1 MNLFIKKNLIFL
13 ILLPFLIYLL
23 SVFLVYSNVYKKIA
37 TNSLIYQALDK
48 SRKKQI
54 AKKIILGDSVG
65 EQLFSC
71 YSESDTLLS
80 LATNASINMVG
91 QYLLLNNYLNAGN
104 KIEQV
109 YLIYNPLGFKNNM
122 EGHITYH
129 FFLKPFYRDEYKP
142 LFSKT
147 VLTQLNK
154 IPFISICQNP
164 LVLSSDWVPP
174 KRNYPINETN
184 DTVFLS
190 PISIEYLHRIK
201 KLSIIHNFKFK
212 IISPPVIISNK
223 QKINKLDKQSI
234 NSSNLTEEFK
244 DYFEQIIYLNDSCFM
259 DEFHLNNPKVYSE
272 SFKNKFIL

>member
-1 MNLFIKKNLIFL
+1 
-13 ILLPFLIYLL
+13 
-23 SVFLVYSNVYKKIA
+23 
-37 TNSLIYQALDK
+37 
-48 SRKKQI
+48 
-54 AKKIILGDSVG
+54 
-65 EQLFSC
+65 
-71 YSESDTLLS
+71 
-80 LATNASINMVG
+80 
-91 QYLLLNNYLNAGN
+91 
-104 KIEQV
+104 
-109 YLIYNPLGFKNNM
+109 M